1 MRSLYGL
8 TKALAFCTLALA
20 LGLRGL
26 WAGTPRADSAEAVWV
41 FAVVVSWIATAI
53 CVVRGA
59 PVLIEAPAL
68 LRDLD
73 AKVVQQPTAER

>member
-1 MRSLYGL
+1 MRSTYGFA
-8 TKALAFCTLALA
+8 KATAFTLLALT

-26 WAGTPRADSAEAVWV
+26 WAGTPRASWADALWT
-41 FAVVVSWIATAI
+41 FAVVVSWIAAAL
-53 CVVRGA
+53 CVIRGA

-73 AKVVQQPTAER
+73 AKVAQQSMEQ